1 MFYINLIKKLM
12 KRKKRAPRKRS
23 RSLSEG
29 LSRKVGRKRISR
41 RRSTSKKG
49 ILSEMFTPATTREAA
64 KGIISGAVGGYAFG
78 MVEPIINEN
87 IENPLARTGIALGLS
102 FLTYSVLKMPNV
114 SSGMAGAFG
123 YSLSKRMSGLN
134 EMNDTA
140 FADDESLEEYPEY
153 LDEMGEPVYL
163 AADGTYQYMDEMN
176 EDDMLDEM
184 GEPVYLADPIYLAED
199 LYPEYVNV
207 SNY

>member
-1 MFYINLIKKLM
+1 M

-41 RRSTSKKG
+41 RRSSSKKG

-64 KGIISGAVGGYAFG
+64 KGIISGALGGYAFG

-87 IENPLARTGIALGLS
+87 IENPLARTGVALGLS

-123 YSLSKRMSGLN
+123 YSLAQKMSGLS
-134 EMNDTA
+134 EMNETA

-163 AADGTYQYMDEMN
+163 AEDGTYQYMDEMN